1 MDLATYPRRVRSR
14 FDAERDML
22 DEHRQAC
29 ADAKLKAH
37 WKKETHR

>member
-1 MDLATYPRRVRSR
+1 MDLATYPRLVRSR
-14 FDAERDML
+14 FDAERNML
-22 DEHRQAC
+22 GEHRQAC